1 VEREKQMLDELKR
14 NGSGYYD
21 PTAYEA
27 IKNLKEDEEM
37 ELKRGDIYLCHIPGK
52 EPTMYLNVSA
62 EGRTGM
68 FASMIMLTEKDDLLY
83 GVPIKCK
90 GIKYASCD
98 LVMYL
103 KKEYLTNFVKC
114 ATADEMAGVDKM
126 MAKALGLAEMDEN
139 ERYRA
144 IKEENLKLKADHD
157 AIMSE
162 LIDTEAKL
170 KEAQKKIP
178 VFPVEI
184 EKELL
189 KAETQRDMYKELYE
203 QMLEKMMG

>member
-1 VEREKQMLDELKR
+1 MLDELKR

-103 KKEYLTNFVKC
+103 KKEYLTDFVKC
-114 ATADEMAGVDKM
+114 ATADEMAEVDKM
-126 MAKALGLAEMDEN
+126 IAKALGLGKTPDPTATVENAVIGDLNALVDKLSDEN
-139 ERYRA
+139 HRLLMELEGAER
-144 IKEENLKLKADHD
+144 KLKD
-157 AIMSE
+157 AE
-162 LIDTEAKL
+162 K
-170 KEAQKKIP
+170 QIP

-203 QMLEKMMG
+203 QMLEKMIG